1 MTSLF
6 LIRHGETD
14 WNRDRR
20 IQGATDIPLNDT
32 GREQARAAAVALA
45 ERLDTRHPVGVVASD
60 LSRARE
66 TARIIA
72 EHLELPAPT
81 LYPQLRERSYG
92 VAEGMQISEFHDR
105 YGASHRGGVPGA
117 EEPADLRVRALGAL
131 DAVVGDLRRI
141 TAPGPAALVIVSHG
155 GLIREIIGHAS
166 GGELPLEGERLANG
180 SIHEFLYERDRLR
193 LLSYAPIAA

>member
-32 GREQARAAAVALA
+32 GRDQARLAAAELE
-45 ERLDTRHPVGVVASD
+45 ERLDRRHPVGVVSSD

-66 TARIIA
+66 TAGIIA
-72 EHLELPAPT
+72 ERLALPAPAA
-81 LYPQLRERSYG
+81 YPALRERSYG
-92 VAEGMQISEFHDR
+92 EAEGMQIEEFHHR
-105 YGASHRGGVPGA
+105 FGASHRGGVPGA

-131 DAVVGDLRRI
+131 DAVVADLRRA
-141 TAPGPAALVIVSHG
+141 TSPGPATLVVVSHG
-155 GLIREIIGHAS
+155 ALIRELIGHAS

-180 SIHEFLYERDRLR
+180 SIHELLYERDRVR
-193 LLSYAPIAA
+193 LLSYDPIAA